1 MPGVRYENYHYDM
14 NAWHVQNRISS
25 DIELIGDPVNATH
38 DNEYF
43 LPMVQLKY
51 KPLDWLQ
58 GLFSYTK
65 TLQRPDVGQME
76 PWVYENHLNG
86 KLTYSSGNPN
96 LKPEQ
101 WTNID
106 LGVSIH
112 GPKIGLFSATL
123 FYKEV
128 EDKINNLNWTK
139 LSIDTDIELG
149 DFKPDDRVNVTEI
162 QNHPYVGIAKGIELE
177 WQTNF
182 RYLPK
187 PFTYFTLSLNYSY
200 INNKTTYVYTK
211 DRDVQV
217 GTGRGDRPIYEKQVY
232 DYLVEGEM
240 TNQPSHLGN
249 ATLGF
254 SYKKFSTYLSYQYIG
269 EKFLAK
275 TPNQETD
282 LFLTAFSRMDLQA
295 TYKLPIKGLELLFNT
310 SNFTDTPEIQKRRGD
325 ERSTK
330 IERYGL
336 TADLGLRYRF

>member
-1 MPGVRYENYHYDM
+1 M
-14 NAWHVQNRISS
+14 
-25 DIELIGDPVNATH
+25 
-38 DNEYF
+38 
-43 LPMVQLKY
+43 
-51 KPLDWLQ
+51 
-58 GLFSYTK
+58 
-65 TLQRPDVGQME
+65 
-76 PWVYENHLNG
+76 
-86 KLTYSSGNPN
+86 
-96 LKPEQ
+96 
-101 WTNID
+101 
-106 LGVSIH
+106 
-112 GPKIGLFSATL
+112 
-123 FYKEV
+123 
-128 EDKINNLNWTK
+128 NWTK